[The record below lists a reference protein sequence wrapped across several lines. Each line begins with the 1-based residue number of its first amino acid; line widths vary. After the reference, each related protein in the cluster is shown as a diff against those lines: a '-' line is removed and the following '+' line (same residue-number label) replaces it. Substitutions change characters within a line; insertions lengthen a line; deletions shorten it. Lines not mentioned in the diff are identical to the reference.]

1 MVNSGSLPTSKMEF
15 SVMIVNSIAKNH
27 ILDVQGV
34 SGYITVIIGFWYSAD
49 VLPRWKLVNA
59 YMRVTRPPTPSQFLT
74 QVHWPRG
81 K

>member
-15 SVMIVNSIAKNH
+15 FVMIVNSIAKNH

-49 VLPRWKLVNA
+49 VLPR
-59 YMRVTRPPTPSQFLT
+59 
-74 QVHWPRG
+74 
-81 K
+81 